1 MAVEILA
8 SVLCD
13 LCSNVGRGVKLP
25 GKTIC
30 LDCASDDPA
39 LVEQIVRVSM
49 PEFAEK
55 YDAILKQAGDVK

>member
-1 MAVEILA
+1 MAIDLRE

-25 GKTIC
+25 GKKIC
-30 LDCASDDPA
+30 LDCAGDDPE
-39 LVEQIVRVSM
+39 LVAAIVRVAM

-55 YDAILKQAGDVK
+55 YDAILNRAGGVK